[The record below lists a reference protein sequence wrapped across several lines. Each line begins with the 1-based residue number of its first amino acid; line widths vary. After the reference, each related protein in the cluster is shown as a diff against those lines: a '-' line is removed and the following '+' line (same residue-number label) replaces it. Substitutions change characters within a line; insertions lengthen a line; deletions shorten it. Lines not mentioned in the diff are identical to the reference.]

1 MVFSFVPEL
10 SLMHELCVWFF
21 DHTLHYTPIR
31 KLYIPFSDGLHLS
44 TLNTF
49 CVPLQSVRTLLM
61 LNVHS
66 SFNDGNLTDVIAF
79 DIIICRHHEHARLL
93 RHCVKHQV
101 TTTTSMR
108 KTPSYYYYYVT
119 A

>member
-1 MVFSFVPEL
+1 MVFSLIPEL
-10 SLMHELCVWFF
+10 SLMHELCVRFF

-31 KLYIPFSDGLHLS
+31 NLYILFSDGLHLS
-44 TLNTF
+44 PLNTF
-49 CVPLQSVRTLLM
+49 YVPLQSVRTLLM
-61 LNVHS
+61 LDTHS
-66 SFNDGNLTDVIAF
+66 SFNDRNLTDVIAF

-93 RHCVKHQV
+93 RNCVIYQV

-108 KTPSYYYYYVT
+108 KTPSYYYYVN